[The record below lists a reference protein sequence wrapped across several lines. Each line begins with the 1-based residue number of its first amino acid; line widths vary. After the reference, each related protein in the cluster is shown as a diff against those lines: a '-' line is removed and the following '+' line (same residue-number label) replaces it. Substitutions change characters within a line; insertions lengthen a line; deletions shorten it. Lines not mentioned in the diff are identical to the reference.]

1 MLYLHWK
8 LKVLVWENV
17 ARLPL
22 YLFTYLR
29 SSRQSCSVNKDV
41 LKNFAKFTGKHLCQ
55 SITFDK
61 VAGLQLYLKK
71 TLAQLFS
78 CEFCEILKNTFLQ
91 NASWRLFLYLLCK
104 KCYELSRKR
113 VKTSR
118 KHLANKLQTTFF
130 LALTFYFKSIF
141 LHKRRK

>member
-1 MLYLHWK
+1 M
-8 LKVLVWENV
+8 LVWENA

-22 YLFTYLR
+22 YLFSYLR

-41 LKNFAKFTGKHLCQ
+41 LKNFAKFTGKHLRQ
-55 SITFDK
+55 SIIFDK

-71 TLAQLFS
+71 TLAQLLS
-78 CEFCEILKNTFLQ
+78 CEFCEIFKISFLQ
-91 NASWRLFLYLLCK
+91 NASWRLLVYLLWK

-118 KHLANKLQTTFF
+118 KLLANKLQTTFF

-141 LHKRRK
+141 VQKRRK